1 MQKTANRQVSKVL
14 AGLLAVVMLL
24 SSVSVGLYVTFAA
37 GVKEFSVKLVNGTAP
52 LSDGIAVTLTDTA
65 DTSKTQTQSTE
76 NGVAVFNDFVEENA
90 TYSVSVASVTGYEDV
105 TDYTVTVGEGDTETT
120 VNMTALE
127 KTLLTG
133 TVCDENGKPYS
144 GAAVKLSGYLKGEVS
159 TDEKGAFSFEVFK
172 GKDYTL
178 TATAKEEKY
187 SEATASI
194 AAVAENKTCNLT
206 FAVKKFSVN
215 TSSNNSDF
223 GEITPSFETEYGSSA
238 KITANAKDGYRIGSF
253 SVNGIVQDKA
263 SGQKSFDFDI
273 ASVKENYSVSVEFV
287 RKTYKIEFKIGANGK
302 VTYNGNDAVD
312 GGSVS
317 VEESTDPAEVKVIA
331 KPDKNYRVSEV
342 TVDEEETSFT
352 KNDQT
357 YEGTFTMNTDHT
369 FAVEFSLNTFEV
381 KVENG
386 KNGTATVNN
395 QTVEY
400 EGTATIPYEGTAAI
414 TIEPNDGYNIASV
427 LVNNVES
434 KASCQTENGQTY
446 TLNVKIT
453 EDTSIKITY
462 AEIPAIPPEKFNEF
476 INWDNT
482 NLVKSFS
489 DEKQNTYVY
498 KKGSSTVLESRKD
511 GIRVNEVKT
520 GIAYAT
526 KKYNINKSILIEK
539 LEVYENWVGW
549 ICVLDSKKNDKA
561 IQIIIDN
568 TAPIISKVES
578 TKGWANTD
586 EGATVSGNVT
596 DNEDNNDKYNP
607 SSGLSH
613 VVWSQQELKKAQVL
627 SEEKNKTGIK
637 NDGTFSFT
645 VTDDQNSTYFIYA
658 VDIAGNVSDA
668 KTVTVQIDTT
678 NPEITGF
685 QFNTK
690 EKTKVEEAINF
701 LSFGIFCKDTVYVT
715 VSATD
720 NLSGVKSISLF
731 VDNDEE
737 PFATIEGGTA
747 TFELTKDDFKDGKNI
762 SAKAVDNAGN
772 SESKK
777 PSECNEKYSSLVK
790 ISAEAP
796 TVVFEPAK
804 EPTYT
809 DTNKHNWYNDNTPVN
824 VTVSDDDAKA
834 GIYSVSIKLNG
845 KSLEKDEKGNV
856 INSEPSAETT
866 KSFDINC
873 TAEGENVIEVTVTN
887 NCGVAATATMSV
899 FIDKTAPT
907 VKNFEITNN
916 VSDDST
922 LKKVINI
929 LSFGMF
935 YNDTVKVTVT
945 ASDVDDDKNSN
956 IATSG
961 VKEIAL
967 YGDGEKICEPKACKD
982 GKCTFI
988 ITADVITEDNDGKT
1002 MLSAKATDNVGNT
1015 PKETTSPTTENSN
1028 IPNSGLMIE
1037 TTKPDITVKYAE
1049 AAKDKNTNT
1058 ADKNDWYNDDVEFNI
1073 AVADEESGLGSVEIK
1088 INDNEI
1094 TNDII
1099 AKPFDP
1105 NDKKEEASEK
1115 EEKTTE
1121 KTFVVN
1127 TNNDKVKINEDGSY
1141 KLCVTVTDNAGN
1153 VATYEKTIYKDIDD
1167 PAITGFTFAAENYK
1181 EGKEDKATVE
1191 VTDYGFYFKN
1201 DTEVTVSAKDDGPS
1215 SGIKTI
1221 TYYTVDIDSGKSEET
1236 TVQVDKENKITF
1248 TVKANFKGQ
1257 IYAKA
1262 TDNVGNAPAEF
1273 VNPNS
1278 AIAENTAK
1286 HESEN
1291 HIDFAK
1297 AQTENKT
1304 SDNSEL
1310 YANDVPVEIT
1320 VTDTYSGIRSI
1331 EWSVTA
1337 PYDTDNN
1344 QNGTVTVG
1352 NDKKATG
1359 DDGWTQVTTEANLV
1373 YVMKKT
1379 VTVKNNSNNIIVKV
1393 KMTDRAG
1400 NVSEKEISF
1409 SVDKTAPTVEVT
1421 YDNNTPDDT
1430 YTDIFKADRKAT
1442 VKVTE
1447 RNFNAK
1453 DVVYK
1458 ITNTDGVIPTI
1469 GNWTTHKDSK
1479 DPDKTYH
1486 TGEILYHADGDYTFN
1501 ISYADL
1507 AKNKAADF
1515 AEQKFTIDQTLPTVS
1530 VSYDNMSSQNGNY
1543 YKANRI
1549 ATVTILEHN
1558 FDASRVRVI
1567 GSASNDGTA
1576 VAFPAISAWTDN
1588 GDTHTATILYNADA
1602 KYSFDIEFADKAGNS
1617 IADFAA
1623 QEFFVD
1629 KTAPTLEISGITDK
1643 SANNG
1648 TVAPVI
1654 TFSDTNFNSNAVTY
1668 TLTGVNNGKVT
1679 YPASLADITNGQ
1691 TVTFADFEK
1700 AQNIDDIYTL
1710 TAALTDMAGNE
1721 TTQSITF
1728 SVNRF
1733 GSVYDLATLQKLIG
1747 KYLQNEE
1754 DIVFTEINVDSL
1766 KKGETKIKLTKN
1778 GTPKD
1783 LVEGTDYTVTESGGN
1798 GQWSKYQYTVKSSL
1812 FADDGRY
1819 SISVYSVD
1827 AAGNVN
1833 ENIDETKKAEISFG
1847 VDKTKPV
1854 IVPIDFESGMQ
1865 YPVEVKTV
1873 SVEIKDNLVLE
1884 GVKVYLNGSEIQYNK
1899 DGETYTF
1906 DIPEKNEKQ
1915 NVKITAVDAAGNEY
1929 ELLVEDFLVSTN
1941 MFVRWFNN
1949 TPLFIGSIAGVIV
1962 LCAAIVIFILIK
1974 RKKSSK

>member
-52 LSDGIAVTLTDTA
+52 LSDSIAVTLTNTA

-223 GEITPSFETEYGSSA
+223 GEITPSFETEYGSNA

-253 SVNGIVQDKA
+253 SVNGKVQDKA

-273 ASVKENYSVSVEFV
+273 DPVKEKYSVSVEFV

-317 VEESTDPAEVKVIA
+317 VEESTDPAKVEVVATPKEH
-331 KPDKNYRVSEV
+331 YRVSKV
-342 TVDEEETSFT
+342 TVDGIEETFAA
-352 KNDQT
+352 NNQT
-357 YEGTFTMNTDHT
+357 YSGTFTMNTDHT
-369 FAVEFSLNTFEV
+369 FAVEFKLNTFEV
-381 KVENG
+381 KVESDE
-386 KNGTATVNN
+386 NGTATVNN
-395 QTVEY
+395 TTVEY
-400 EGTATIPYEGTAAI
+400 EGTATITI
-414 TIEPNDGYNIASV
+414 TPNDGYNIVSV

-462 AEIPAIPPEKFNEF
+462 AEIPVIPPEKFNEF

-498 KKGSSTVLESRKD
+498 KKGSSTVLESRKN

-526 KKYNINKSILIEK
+526 KQYNINKSILIEK

-578 TKGWANTD
+578 IKGWANTD
-586 EGATVSGNVT
+586 KGVTVSGNVT

-613 VVWSQQELKKAQVL
+613 VVWNKGEALKPSDVL
-627 SEEKNKTGIK
+627 DVQKDNRTDIDENGNFKFKVK
-637 NDGTFSFT
+637 
-645 VTDDQNSTYFIYA
+645 DDQKETYFIYA

-678 NPEITGF
+678 KPEITGF
-685 QFNTK
+685 QFNTQK
-690 EKTKVEEAINF
+690 KTKFEEAINF

-720 NLSGVKSISLF
+720 KLSGVKSISLF
-731 VDNDEE
+731 VDGSENS
-737 PFATIEGGTA
+737 PFATKDFDNEAAPGVNSDVTA
-747 TFELTKDDFKDGKNI
+747 TFELTEDEFKDGKNI
-762 SAKAVDNAGN
+762 YAKAVDKAGN

-777 PSECNEKYSSLVK
+777 PSECNEKYSNLIK
-790 ISAEAP
+790 ISTEAP
-796 TVVFEPAK
+796 TVEIAPVAPDK
-804 EPTYT
+804 PTYT
-809 DTNKHNWYNDNTPVN
+809 DENKNNWYNANTTVN
-824 VTVSDDDAKA
+824 VTVSDDKAKA

-845 KSLEKDEKGNV
+845 AEV
-856 INSEPSAETT
+856 VTYSAN
-866 KSFDINC
+866 KNDINC
-873 TAEGENVIEVTVTN
+873 TAEGENVIEVTATN
-887 NCGVAATATMSV
+887 NCGVATTATMSV
-899 FIDKTAPT
+899 FIDTTAPT
-907 VKNFEITNN
+907 VKDFYITNN

-967 YGDGEKICEPKACKD
+967 YGDGEMIGKPQTCKD
-982 GKCTFI
+982 GKCTFTI
-988 ITADVITEDNDGKT
+988 SADEITENNDGKPIFNKK
-1002 MLSAKATDNVGNT
+1002 LSATATDNVGNMSSA
-1015 PKETTSPTTENSN
+1015 TSPTTTNSN

-1073 AVADEESGLGSVEIK
+1073 AVADNESGLGSVEIK
-1088 INDNEI
+1088 INDTEI

-1099 AKPFDP
+1099 AKPIDP
-1105 NDKKEEASEK
+1105 NDKKEEVSEK
-1115 EEKTTE
+1115 EEKTTA

-1127 TNNDKVKINEDGSY
+1127 TNNDEVKINEDGSY
-1141 KLCVTVTDNAGN
+1141 KLCVKVTDNAGN

-1236 TVQVDKENKITF
+1236 TVQVNKENKITF

-1262 TDNVGNAPAEF
+1262 TDNVDNAPAEF

-1331 EWSVTA
+1331 EWSVNA

-1352 NDKKATG
+1352 NDKKTTG

-1379 VTVKNNSNNIIVKV
+1379 VTVKNNSNNIVVKV

-1409 SVDKTAPTVEVT
+1409 AVDKTAPTIEVT

-1430 YTDIFKADRKAT
+1430 YADIFKADRKAT

-1469 GNWTTHKDSK
+1469 GNWTTHTDSE

-1501 ISYADL
+1501 ISYTDL

-1558 FDASRVRVI
+1558 FDASRVHVI

-1602 KYSFDIEFADKAGNS
+1602 KYSFDIEFSDKAGNS

-1629 KTAPTLEISGITDK
+1629 KTAPTLEISGVTDK

-1654 TFSDTNFNSNAVTY
+1654 TFSDTNFNGNAVTY

-1679 YPASLADITNGQ
+1679 YPVSLADITNGQ

-1733 GSVYDLATLQKLIG
+1733 GSVYDLGTLQKLIG

-1783 LVEGTDYTVTESGGN
+1783 LAEGTDYTVTESGGN